1 MITKSKEHRAIDTLL
16 LKSYKE
22 YDKALMVRDNMFY
35 NLEVMNIQFNNMTD
49 RVKTMY
55 NNIVTYDNRIAA
67 LKDAIYNQVYKLY
80 KAAMLLIERYNALM
94 KEAETIDEEILE
106 LYNIYVEKTA
116 AVAAALATYNA
127 SQVACDAWFEDT
139 YVPQYNYAYQQWVV
153 AVNALNDTRFARQTY
168 IETYNG
174 SYFKSNWQAVN
185 AFKDFI
191 EGRDPTGTHWT
202 LRMRLENTVLSPGNG
217 PYDTFWDNVYNNYGT
232 ADNPRW
238 TYRTYK
244 IQYGRSALDEDGL
257 SAFYV
262 HLYWYYQDDPNNEFD
277 GMFYYGSDIEGTNP
291 IHVPAADVDLLIS
304 RAQQWMNG
312 NTTFQADL
320 TAWNANHA
328 LYEQTVANYGTQI
341 AAWEALADQWQ
352 DAMDDLARQKSNLEQ
367 VVSDNYQAWKTASV
381 EQGEAA
387 LNWIQKVA
395 YKSQLT
401 FLILDAFNRAY
412 IASGTYNVTKANAQ
426 KSQKKSKGAATF
438 YPSLPEPWNMV
449 VWYPADTDVPEVAD
463 KPGYNPDIPEPEEE
477 EEDYSQTQE

>member
-55 NNIVTYDNRIAA
+55 SNIITYDNRIAA

-80 KAAMLLIERYNALM
+80 EAAMLLIEKYNALM
-94 KEAETIDEEILE
+94 KEAENIDAEILE

-116 AVAAALATYNA
+116 ATAAALATYNA
-127 SQVACDAWFEDT
+127 SQVAYDAWFENT
-139 YVPQYNYAYQQWVV
+139 YVPQYNYAYQQWVA
-153 AVNALNDTRFARQTY
+153 AVNALNNTRFARQSY

-202 LRMRLENTVLSPGNG
+202 LRMRLENTVLSPGDG

-232 ADNPRW
+232 EDNPRW

-262 HLYWYYQDDPNNEFD
+262 HLYWYYQDDPTNEFD
-277 GMFYYGSDIEGTNP
+277 GMFYYGFDIEGTNP
-291 IHVPAADVDLLIS
+291 IHVPADDVDLLLT
-304 RAQQWMNG
+304 RAKRWMDDNE
-312 NTTFQADL
+312 TYQADL

-328 LYEQTVANYGTQI
+328 LYEQTVANYDTQI
-341 AAWEALADQWQ
+341 AAWDSLADQWQ
-352 DAMDDLARQKSNLEQ
+352 DTMIDLNTQKSNLEQ
-367 VVSDNYQAWKTASV
+367 VVSDNYQAWKTASA

-387 LNWIQKVA
+387 LNWVQKIA
-395 YKSQLT
+395 YKNQLT
-401 FLILDAFNRAY
+401 FLILDAFNKAY
-412 IASGTYNVTKANAQ
+412 IASGTYNVTKSNAQ
-426 KSQKKSKGAATF
+426 SSQKKSKGAATF

-449 VWYPADTDVPEVAD
+449 VWYTTDTDVPEDAD
-463 KPGYNPDIPEPEEE
+463 KPAYNPDIPEPEEE
-477 EEDYSQTQE
+477 EDYSQTQE